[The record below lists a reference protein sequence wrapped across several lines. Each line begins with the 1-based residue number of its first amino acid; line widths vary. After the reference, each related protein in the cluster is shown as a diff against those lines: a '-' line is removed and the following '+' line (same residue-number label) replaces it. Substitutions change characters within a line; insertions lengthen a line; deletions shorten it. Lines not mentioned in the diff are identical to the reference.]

1 VVPLMT
7 ACADPEEPTFA
18 TQPPLGTA
26 PAVTVPRATTSTSTT
41 TTPAAITEPTTTVAA
56 VPTRLTPA
64 DLGPLVDPSSIP
76 DVPGMPVPGEVVEIY
91 PLVWMYL
98 PSVFDD
104 TDRNVIP
111 PTAADIEILTGY
123 GRAIAAEYEQV
134 TQNPVPAEPIPS
146 VQATHADGGAA
157 VRAESYE
164 TRSAEGTSVGFRDG
178 KPDIFRP
185 QVLVS
190 PRSET
195 EALVFNCGIYSSTIV
210 DAAGNPTTESPDG
223 PYAAPY
229 GSSTNMVK
237 IDGVWLIE
245 TRRVAQAGA
254 CA

>member
-1 VVPLMT
+1 
-7 ACADPEEPTFA
+7 
-18 TQPPLGTA
+18 
-26 PAVTVPRATTSTSTT
+26 
-41 TTPAAITEPTTTVAA
+41 

-76 DVPGMPVPGEVVEIY
+76 DVPGMPVSGEVVEVF

-98 PSVFDD
+98 PSTFDD

-123 GRAIAAEYEQV
+123 GRAIAAEFEQV

-157 VRAESYE
+157 VRAQSFDA
-164 TRSAEGTSVGFRDG
+164 RNAEGTYVGFRDG
-178 KPDIFRP
+178 KPNVLRP

-190 PRSET
+190 LRSEN
-195 EALVFNCGIYSSTIV
+195 EAVVFNCGIYASTIV
-210 DAAGNPTTESPDG
+210 DAAGKPTTESPDG
-223 PYAAPY
+223 PYEAPY
-229 GSSTNMVK
+229 GSLTKMVK
-237 IDGVWLIE
+237 INGTWLIE
-245 TRRVAQAGA
+245 TRGVAQAGA